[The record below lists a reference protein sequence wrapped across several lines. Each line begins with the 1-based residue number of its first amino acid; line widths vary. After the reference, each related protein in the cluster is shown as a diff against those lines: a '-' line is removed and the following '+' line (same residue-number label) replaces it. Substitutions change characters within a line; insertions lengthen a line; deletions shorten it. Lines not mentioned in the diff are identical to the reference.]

1 MDGPAMAAPACPTP
15 FPGHSLHRRLR
26 QLPDAP
32 AWAAYLPAGLYP
44 GGLPSPTGKAPSA
57 GSTASRGTVSSAACG
72 CRGRVWALS
81 RDPAGC
87 REVQQAFDLAAEEER
102 VALARELRG
111 HVHEAMRCP
120 HANYVLQKALS
131 SLQPEQLDFV
141 VEELGSKGPVGIVQA
156 ARHKYGC
163 RIVQRLLEHGGGAQ
177 ADRVAEALCA
187 DALENCLHPYGNYAI
202 QKVLQH
208 SDPARRRAL
217 VGLLRE
223 HVAALGEDAYG
234 SSVLTKA
241 LACGARDEQLLLVR
255 AMLATPGLLAQMP
268 RRRGGNISARLALK
282 LLEGK
287 ELEEAKRQL
296 DGPYHTTGG
305 GRATTPRGARQGR
318 GHRRAPPRSRGIH
331 CMQSGLKTEC
341 ALVRL

>member
-1 MDGPAMAAPACPTP
+1 MAAPARPTA

-32 AWAAYLPAGLYP
+32 AWAAYLPVGLHTA
-44 GGLPSPTGKAPSA
+44 GLPSPAGKAPSA
-57 GSTASRGTVSSAACG
+57 GSSASRGTGSSATCP

-87 REVQQAFDLAAEEER
+87 REVQEAFDLATQEEK

-131 SLQPEQLDFV
+131 SLKPEQFDFV
-141 VEELGSKGPVGIVQA
+141 VEELGSKGPAGFVQA

-177 ADRVAEALCA
+177 TDRVAEALSA
-187 DALENCLHPYGNYAI
+187 DTLENCLHPYGNYAI

-208 SDPARRRAL
+208 SDPARRRVF
-217 VGLLRE
+217 VGLLRQ
-223 HVAALGEDAYG
+223 HVAVLGEDAFG

-241 LACGARDEQLLLVR
+241 LACGAREEQLLLVR

-268 RRRGGNISARLALK
+268 RRRGGNISSRLALK
-282 LLEGK
+282 LLEGR
-287 ELEEAKRQL
+287 ELEEARRQL
-296 DGPYHTTGG
+296 EGPHQH
-305 GRATTPRGARQGR
+305 GRAWTA
-318 GHRRAPPRSRGIH
+318 S
-331 CMQSGLKTEC
+331 
-341 ALVRL
+341 